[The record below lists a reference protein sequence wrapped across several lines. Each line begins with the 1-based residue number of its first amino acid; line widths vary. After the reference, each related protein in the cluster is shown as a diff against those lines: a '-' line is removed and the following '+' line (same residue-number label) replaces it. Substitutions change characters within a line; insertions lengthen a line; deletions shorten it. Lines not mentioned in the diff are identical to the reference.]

1 MGVSSDLKAKIAIVA
16 ALRLHDWRSSTEFV
30 GQKLY
35 SRGRLR
41 SKCRQ
46 RARAADA
53 SWRGNTKREGSG
65 MLGRTHYNTYAHLK
79 TWALGAAFGAAAA
92 ATFGATSPV
101 HAADNWQAYTYWG
114 TPNVIASRNFRKLT
128 EEIEQA
134 SNGELKIKFNLGGT
148 LSINAININSAVS
161 DDIVQIA
168 TDAYYHGSIPLAGI
182 SSLPFLVHSIDDM
195 NKLMAIVRPL
205 AERDFAKKGV
215 TVLGWYA
222 YPPQVFWFRGN
233 VSSLADVKNRKIR
246 VTSAEQ
252 GEVIKSFGGTP
263 VQLGSADVPAALE
276 RGIVDG
282 ILTASAGGIN
292 AWKELLKS
300 SYGMGV
306 NYPVS
311 YIIVNSDR
319 FNKLPA
325 DLQAKMREM
334 VTKTMTAQIAELQ
347 SEDIELRKK
356 FGTEGI
362 TMYDAKAEEMT
373 QAENAMKPY
382 WESWAKARG
391 PEAVKT
397 LQDVRKAL
405 GR

>member
-1 MGVSSDLKAKIAIVA
+1 MPIATCGT
-16 ALRLHDWRSSTEFV
+16 RLSA
-30 GQKLY
+30 
-35 SRGRLR
+35 RLR
-41 SKCRQ
+41 
-46 RARAADA
+46 A
-53 SWRGNTKREGSG
+53 
-65 MLGRTHYNTYAHLK
+65 LF
-79 TWALGAAFGAAAA
+79 LGAAIASAGLAALPAPA
-92 ATFGATSPV
+92 FAV
-101 HAADNWQAYTYWG
+101 DNWQAYTYWG

-128 EEIEQA
+128 EEIEQI
-134 SNGELKIKFNLGGT
+134 SNGALKMKFNLGGT
-148 LSINAININSAVS
+148 LSINAININSAVA

-168 TDAYYHGSIPLAGI
+168 TDAYYHGSVPIAGI
-182 SSLPFLVHSIDDM
+182 SALPFLVRGVDDM
-195 NKLMAIVRPL
+195 NKVMTIVRPL

-311 YIIVNSDR
+311 YIIANTER
-319 FNKLPA
+319 FKKLSP
-325 DLQAKMREM
+325 DLQTKIKDL
-334 VTKTMTAQIAELQ
+334 VNKTMTEQTLELQ
-347 SEDIELRKK
+347 REDVELRKK
-356 FGTEGI
+356 FGSEGI
-362 TMYDAKAEEMT
+362 TMHDVKADEMA
-373 QAENAMKPY
+373 QAEATMKPF
-382 WESWAKARG
+382 WDTWAKSRG
-391 PEAVKT
+391 PEAVST
-397 LQDVRKAL
+397 LAEVRKAL

>member
-1 MGVSSDLKAKIAIVA
+1 MPIAT
-16 ALRLHDWRSSTEFV
+16 RLPA
-30 GQKLY
+30 
-35 SRGRLR
+35 RLR
-41 SKCRQ
+41 
-46 RARAADA
+46 AFV
-53 SWRGNTKREGSG
+53 
-65 MLGRTHYNTYAHLK
+65 
-79 TWALGAAFGAAAA
+79 LGAALASAGLASTTAPALA
-92 ATFGATSPV
+92 V
-101 HAADNWQAYTYWG
+101 DNWQAYTYWG

-128 EEIEQA
+128 EEIEQI
-134 SNGELKIKFNLGGT
+134 SNGALKMKFNLGGT
-148 LSINAININSAVS
+148 LSINAININSAVA

-168 TDAYYHGSIPLAGI
+168 TDAYYHGSVPIAGI
-182 SSLPFLVHSIDDM
+182 SALPFLVHSVDDM
-195 NKLMAIVRPL
+195 NKVMTILRPL

-215 TVLGWYA
+215 TVLGWYT

-300 SYGMGV
+300 SYTMGV

-311 YIIVNSDR
+311 YIIANTER
-319 FNKLPA
+319 FKKLPP
-325 DLQAKMREM
+325 DLQTKISEL
-334 VTKTMTAQIAELQ
+334 VNKTMTEQTLELQ
-347 SEDIELRKK
+347 REDVELRKK
-356 FGTEGI
+356 FGAEGI
-362 TMYDAKAEEMT
+362 TMHEVKPEEMA
-373 QAENAMKPY
+373 QAEATMKPY
-382 WESWAKARG
+382 WETWAKTRG

-397 LQDVRKAL
+397 LAEVRKAL

>member
-1 MGVSSDLKAKIAIVA
+1 MLAKTHFISVPATRRALCA
-16 ALRLHDWRSSTEFV
+16 AV
-30 GQKLY
+30 
-35 SRGRLR
+35 
-41 SKCRQ
+41 
-46 RARAADA
+46 
-53 SWRGNTKREGSG
+53 
-65 MLGRTHYNTYAHLK
+65 
-79 TWALGAAFGAAAA
+79 GAAVIAAASS
-92 ATFGATSPV
+92 GVSPV

-134 SNGELKIKFNLGGT
+134 SNGALKMKFNLGGT

-182 SSLPFLVHSIDDM
+182 SALPFLVRGVDDM
-195 NKLMAIVRPL
+195 NKLMTIVRPI
-205 AERDFAKKGV
+205 AERDYAKKGV

-233 VSSLADVKNRKIR
+233 VSTLADVKNRKVR

-311 YIIVNSDR
+311 FIIANSDR
-319 FNKLPA
+319 FKKLPA
-325 DLQAKMREM
+325 DLQTKIRDM
-334 VTKTMTAQIAELQ
+334 VEKTMKEQTLELQ
-347 SEDIELRKK
+347 REDVELRKK
-356 FGTEGI
+356 FGSEGI
-362 TMYDAKAEEMT
+362 TMYDVKPEEMA
-373 QAENAMKPY
+373 QAETAMKPF
-382 WESWAKARG
+382 WETWAKSRG

-397 LQDVRKAL
+397 LEEVRKAL

>member
-1 MGVSSDLKAKIAIVA
+1 M
-16 ALRLHDWRSSTEFV
+16 
-30 GQKLY
+30 
-35 SRGRLR
+35 
-41 SKCRQ
+41 
-46 RARAADA
+46 
-53 SWRGNTKREGSG
+53 
-65 MLGRTHYNTYAHLK
+65 
-79 TWALGAAFGAAAA
+79 GAAQSLRRGTGRWTRRLVPLAAAA
-92 ATFGATSPV
+92 LAVLSVPAGPALAT
-101 HAADNWQAYTYWG
+101 DNWQAYTYWG
-114 TPNVIASRNFRKLT
+114 TPNVIASRNFKKLT
-128 EEIEQA
+128 EEIEQV
-134 SNGELKIKFNLGGT
+134 SNGALKIKFNLGGT

-161 DDIVQIA
+161 DDIVQMA

-182 SSLPFLVHSIDDM
+182 SALPFLVHSIDDM
-195 NKLMAIVRPL
+195 SKLMTIVRPL

-319 FNKLPA
+319 FKKLPA
-325 DLQAKMREM
+325 DLQTKMRDM
-334 VTKTMTAQIAELQ
+334 VTRTMAEQTAELQ
-347 SEDIELRKK
+347 REDIELRKK

-362 TMYDAKAEEMT
+362 TMYNAKADEMA
-373 QAENAMKPY
+373 QAESAMKPY
-382 WESWAKARG
+382 WETWAKARG

-397 LQDVRKAL
+397 LEDVRKVL